1 MQIIRTFL
9 SSLRDNKGKQQW
21 RSVIA
26 GKSGGTSRWSHG
38 FGYLFGAFR
47 RDGLISDQLSLQLP
61 TFFRSL
67 DLFLKLRVRTVPHSL
82 TTNQP
87 RHSDKQDE
95 HGPELWR
102 CHPNIQY
109 PRARSGPSSE
119 NNTGLVDNLFRF
131 PCQTLCVRAFGKSH
145 LIYRAS
151 GEVRWSPALSLGV
164 HFP

>member
-87 RHSDKQDE
+87 RDGGKQDK
-95 HGPELWR
+95 HAPELSR
-102 CHPNIQY
+102 FHSSTGIHGKR
-109 PRARSGPSSE
+109 RASLE
-119 NNTGLVDNLFRF
+119 TNTGLVNKLR
-131 PCQTLCVRAFGKSH
+131 TRRENKVS
-145 LIYRAS
+145 AS
-151 GEVRWSPALSLGV
+151 GFSVPYYCVLITRTGERLFSRHCDG
-164 HFP
+164 